1 MVKFQARMKVGTNLG
16 KLDPGSWGW
25 DGAEGLPWGSL
36 PKWKPHQASR
46 VSHTND
52 LLGEPGGGAGNSI

>member
-36 PKWKPHQASR
+36 PKRKPHQASR

-52 LLGEPGGGAGNSI
+52 LLGEPGGGAG

>member
-1 MVKFQARMKVGTNLG
+1 MVKFQARMKVGTSLG

-36 PKWKPHQASR
+36 PKRKPHQASR

-52 LLGEPGGGAGNSI
+52 LLGEPGGGAG